1 MTVHQFITTIHNC
14 EINYGVCVLDH
25 LTGNREKVSHLWRLP
40 SAKER
45 LQLVRADLM
54 EEGSFDDAV
63 MACEG
68 VFHTASPVL
77 AKSDSNCKA

>member
-14 EINYGVCVLDH
+14 EINYGVCVLDN